1 LYAPPIKK
9 IRGGECCCCDVLYP
23 SAVAPA
29 GCMHA
34 CNAGCTSSDGI
45 PDRRPGEAKAACAL
59 RRGVVQC
66 RPPARRAQLPG
77 SSFFFPASK
86 GCLLQRHSFGPA
98 LTAAYALF
106 PVPDSYYSALCMLH
120 CLPVAEYATHVVLP
134 TTPTYVLWPYGNA
147 RVRPS
152 LVLQKPKQKI
162 LKLNKEKILA
172 F

>member
-1 LYAPPIKK
+1 MVQWNCCTHPPIKK
-9 IRGGECCCCDVLYP
+9 LEAVNAAAVLYP
-23 SAVAPA
+23 SARLLAACMQCWLHVQRRDPGQEARRSEGSLRPA
-29 GCMHA
+29 ARRG
-34 CNAGCTSSDGI
+34 AG
-45 PDRRPGEAKAACAL
+45 RRPAA
-59 RRGVVQC
+59 R
-66 RPPARRAQLPG
+66 
-77 SSFFFPASK
+77 SFLDHPFFPASK

-134 TTPTYVLWPYGNA
+134 TTYVLWPYGNA